1 MPTVVFTE
9 NLKRHLSCPPR
20 KVAAATLREALDQ
33 VFAEIPRLRDYI
45 LDDQDRLRQHV
56 VVFIDGEQARD
67 RERLSDQVRAN
78 AEIYVMQALSGG

>member
-9 NLKRHLSCPPR
+9 NLKRHLRCPA
-20 KVAAATLREALDQ
+20 KTVTATTLREALDQ

-67 RERLSDQVRAN
+67 RERLSDQVRAK